1 MSYLSLSFLS
11 DENNLNTQIKQ
22 NVDKINKYGNQL
34 LTLNDQIRAIES
46 GGIEH
51 ANDLRDARNQILDE
65 LAELTAVKKDGG
77 RIPIIANG
85 RFVLHGTEELNEP
98 LRELD

>member
-1 MSYLSLSFLS
+1 MQ
-11 DENNLNTQIKQ
+11 DNLNTQIRQ

-65 LAELTAVKKDGG
+65 LAELTNMSFSEADTAVYPY
-77 RIPIIANG
+77 RSRVWISS
-85 RFVLHGTEELNEP
+85 RTEP
-98 LRELD
+98 AMRSP

>member
-1 MSYLSLSFLS
+1 M
-11 DENNLNTQIKQ
+11 
-22 NVDKINKYGNQL
+22 DKINKYGNQL

-65 LAELTAVKKDGG
+65 LAELTAVKKDGD
-77 RIPIIANG
+77 RITIIQNG
-85 RFVLHGTEELNEP
+85 RFVLPGTEELNEP
-98 LRELD
+98 LQELS

>member
-1 MSYLSLSFLS
+1 M
-11 DENNLNTQIKQ
+11 
-22 NVDKINKYGNQL
+22 DKINKYGNQL

-65 LAELTAVKKDGG
+65 LAELTNMSFSEDQIRQRIRTDRG
-77 RIPIIANG
+77 RGFRQG
-85 RFVLHGTEELNEP
+85 RNLL
-98 LRELD
+98 